1 MEFDQRDL
9 FLSHDFWI
17 FNPVVALSAANW
29 RSSRES
35 DGRRSDYRCDF
46 LGLFPLIRKRCLRTH
61 ILRTQAQ
68 YFSNPQL
75 QIQAIRFKNRYFEE

>member
-1 MEFDQRDL
+1 M
-9 FLSHDFWI
+9 SHDFWI

-46 LGLFPLIRKRCLRTH
+46 LGLFPLIVNVACARLFAHTGAVFFLASLERALTFPREC
-61 ILRTQAQ
+61 
-68 YFSNPQL
+68 
-75 QIQAIRFKNRYFEE
+75 